1 MPARHHLDRRTDELA
16 RAVAAE
22 PEDLLFSTRE
32 LAQMLG
38 VSEQWVEIG
47 RCRGYGPRFVIL
59 GPRRIRYR
67 RGDVL
72 AWLDERTHRRTAE
85 YEHSPAGR
93 ASGSRVVSGK
103 VIPPE
108 EAAADQEAA
117 RDHRRVHRAATRP
130 TGRAAP

>member
-47 RCRGYGPRFVIL
+47 RCRGYGPRFVVS
-59 GPRRIRYR
+59 GPRRIRHR

-72 AWLDERTHRRTAE
+72 R
-85 YEHSPAGR
+85 G
-93 ASGSRVVSGK
+93 
-103 VIPPE
+103 
-108 EAAADQEAA
+108 
-117 RDHRRVHRAATRP
+117 
-130 TGRAAP
+130 